1 MFERFRRGKDKP
13 EESAANA
20 VVEDDLPVLTEVVEE
35 AVLVDDRY
43 SSEDLAGLED
53 EISRE
58 SLRMA
63 EQLLH
68 EVAREM
74 EVVLF
79 DRVLSRMKEELPT
92 LVNKILREHLQRKP

>member
-1 MFERFRRGKDKP
+1 MFERFRRSKDKP
-13 EESAANA
+13 DDAAKKDA
-20 VVEDDLPVLTEVVEE
+20 AEDIPVLTEVVEE
-35 AVLVDDRY
+35 AVLVDNSY
-43 SSEDLAGLED
+43 SGEDLAGLED
-53 EISRE
+53 EISRG
-58 SLRMA
+58 SLRLA

-92 LVNKILREHLQRKP
+92 LVEKILREHLQRKH

>member
-1 MFERFRRGKDKP
+1 MFERFRRRKDKP
-13 EESAANA
+13 DEPVVNAEAEED
-20 VVEDDLPVLTEVVEE
+20 VPVLTEVVEQ
-35 AVLVDDRY
+35 AVLVDERY
-43 SSEDLAGLED
+43 SSEDLALLED

-58 SLRMA
+58 SLRLA

-79 DRVLSRMKEELPT
+79 NRVLSRMKEELPA
-92 LVNKILREHLQRKP
+92 LVDKILREHLQRKP

>member
-1 MFERFRRGKDKP
+1 MFERFRRSKDKP
-13 EESAANA
+13 DDAAK
-20 VVEDDLPVLTEVVEE
+20 EDAAAEDIPVLTEVVEE
-35 AVLVDDRY
+35 AVLVDNRY
-43 SSEDLAGLED
+43 SGEDLAGLED

-58 SLRMA
+58 SLRLA

-92 LVNKILREHLQRKP
+92 LVEKILREHLQRKR

>member
-1 MFERFRRGKDKP
+1 MFERFRRDKNKP
-13 EESAANA
+13 DETAKSSVAEE
-20 VVEDDLPVLTEVVEE
+20 DIPVLTEVVEE
-35 AVLVDDRY
+35 ALLADDRY

-58 SLRMA
+58 SLRLA

-92 LVNKILREHLQRKP
+92 LVEKILRQHLQRDR